1 MEKLLEFY
9 NNNQLLANIC
19 IGIALVCMVV
29 FIALLVIPSTRKKII
44 ALYKQYEEIINYLIV
59 GVIVTVFTWVIKAI
73 LVELCFD
80 VGVAWQNVVVT
91 ALADAC
97 GIVFAYFTNRKY
109 VFKSTDP
116 DMKKE
121 FISFSAGRVGTTI
134 FDIVAMVVLVWIFGK
149 ASYLVCMI
157 AVSVL
162 VVVLNYVLSKF
173 FVFKEH

>member
-9 NNNQLLANIC
+9 ENNQMLSNCIIAVAVVCVLIAAGLLI
-19 IGIALVCMVV
+19 V
-29 FIALLVIPSTRKKII
+29 PSTRRKII
-44 ALYKQYEEIINYLIV
+44 DLYKKYEEIINYLVV

-73 LVELCFD
+73 LVELFFD

-97 GIVFAYFTNRKY
+97 GIIFAYFTNRKY

-116 DMKKE
+116 NMMKE
-121 FISFSAGRVGTTI
+121 FISFSTGRVGTTI

-149 ASYLVCMI
+149 DWYLACMVV
-157 AVSVL
+157 VSVV